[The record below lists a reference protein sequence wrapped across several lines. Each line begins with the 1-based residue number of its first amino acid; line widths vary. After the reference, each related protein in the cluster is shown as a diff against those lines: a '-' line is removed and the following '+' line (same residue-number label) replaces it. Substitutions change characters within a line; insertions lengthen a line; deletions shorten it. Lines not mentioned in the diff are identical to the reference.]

1 LSNDA
6 LSDKQEEAHGQM
18 SDDEQTLEKG
28 TILSHISYVE
38 QVCKRQEALLGDI
51 VSTKRQVKVIKKTLK
66 GQ

>member
-18 SDDEQTLEKG
+18 SDDEQALEKG
-28 TILSHISYVE
+28 TILSHMSYVE

-51 VSTKRQVKVIKKTLK
+51 VHTKRQVKVIKKTLK
-66 GQ
+66 DQ